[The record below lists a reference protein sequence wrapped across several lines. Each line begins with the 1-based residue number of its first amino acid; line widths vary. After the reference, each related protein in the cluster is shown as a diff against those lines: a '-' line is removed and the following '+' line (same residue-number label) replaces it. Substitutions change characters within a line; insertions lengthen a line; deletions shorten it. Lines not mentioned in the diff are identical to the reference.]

1 MIENESNTNI
11 FTQIESLSAAAARD
25 PHLYADQ
32 WHVQHLRERT
42 IQKQDGTHY
51 RDKNMY
57 IETRHYTDEF

>member
-25 PHLYADQ
+25 PHLDADQ
-32 WHVQHLRERT
+32 WHVQHLREWT
-42 IQKQDGTHY
+42 IQEQEGTRY

-57 IETRHYTDEF
+57 IETRQYTDRF